1 MTPFRSFAQASV
13 TPLTPPAEPGA
24 RLSTHM
30 SEDWLQGRVAF
41 GGIQGAL
48 AALAMRAAVGP
59 DLPMRA
65 LQFTFVSAIEPGPV
79 QAEASVLRRGR
90 AITHAQCR
98 LLSAGR
104 VAALAVGLYGA
115 GRDTR
120 AVLDMPAPA
129 GVKPIE
135 ALHDAPWLPDRMPG
149 FLKHWQMRWAGG
161 ALPFSGQA
169 PRPATVWARL
179 REQPLDTQAPAD
191 SGETR
196 PEGALASPTPAW
208 PDDAAGRE
216 ACQVALADL
225 PASPVLSMLT
235 RPAPGA
241 SLTWLL
247 EWLADPRDAD
257 PQDWTLLQTETRH
270 AAQGYTSQTARLW
283 SAQGRPL
290 GVSHQTTAVFG

>member
-1 MTPFRSFAQASV
+1 MTPFRAFAQAPITATAS
-13 TPLTPPAEPGA
+13 PAEPGVVLDTA
-24 RLSTHM
+24 MTD
-30 SEDWLQGRVAF
+30 DWLQGRVAF

-59 DLPMRA
+59 ELPMRA
-65 LQFTFVSAIEPGPV
+65 LQFTFVSAIQAGPV
-79 QAEASVLRRGR
+79 QAEASVLRQGR

-98 LLSAGR
+98 LISAGR

-115 GRDTR
+115 GRETL
-120 AVLDMPAPA
+120 AEHDMPAPA

-135 ALHDAPWLPDRMPG
+135 TLHDAPWLPDRMPG

-161 ALPFSGQA
+161 ALPFSGQPA
-169 PRPATVWARL
+169 RPATVWARL
-179 REQPLDTQAPAD
+179 REQPLDAEA
-191 SGETR
+191 
-196 PEGALASPTPAW
+196 PAW
-208 PDDAAGRE
+208 PTDAAGRE
-216 ACQVALADL
+216 ACRVALADL
-225 PASPVLSMLT
+225 PASPVLSRLT

-247 EWLADPRDAD
+247 EWLADPREGD
-257 PQDWTLLQTETRH
+257 PADWTLLQTETRH

-283 SAQGRPL
+283 TAQGRPL